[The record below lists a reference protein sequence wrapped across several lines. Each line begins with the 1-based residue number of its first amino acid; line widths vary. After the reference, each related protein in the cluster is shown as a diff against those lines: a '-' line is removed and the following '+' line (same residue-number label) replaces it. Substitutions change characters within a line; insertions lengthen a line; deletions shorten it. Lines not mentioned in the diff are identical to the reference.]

1 MLRAPEPI
9 MVVDLFPVER
19 RALRDLL
26 DTLAPEDWAR
36 PTIAGDWTVKD
47 VAAHL
52 VADDLGRLSGQ
63 RDGHDEPRLA
73 RPETLKE
80 RVDRR
85 NHDWVVATRRL
96 SPRVIRSLLEWSGD
110 ETQRFFETLDPFAAG
125 IPVSW
130 AGPGPSPVWLDLARE
145 LTERWHH
152 QGQIRDAVG
161 AAILDDPALLRPIL
175 ETFAFALPETLRDV
189 EPIAGRAALLHVN
202 GQSGGDWTV
211 EADGDRWNLRIGRPE
226 RPAAAVTLDEDTAWR
241 MYVRALARDEL
252 HRRARIEGDSALA
265 TQLLG
270 AFALVS

>member
-1 MLRAPEPI
+1 

-52 VADDLGRLSGQ
+52 IADDLGRLSGQ
-63 RDGHDEPRLA
+63 RDGHDEPRPA
-73 RPETLKE
+73 RPETLKK

-110 ETQRFFETLDPFAAG
+110 QTQRFFETLDPFAAG

-241 MYVRALARDEL
+241 MYVRALARDAL

-265 TQLLG
+265 SHLLG